1 MKKIINNIGVLAVA
15 IIAFSSSSTG
25 QTLPEFINTALANN
39 YQIRILKNSENIAEN
54 NNSWGNAD
62 FLPTVDLSG
71 GISTAFNNTRQQFS
85 DGSVKQGKNAQT
97 TNTSLS
103 LLANW
108 TVFDGFGVYARK
120 DQLAYLQDKGQLN
133 SKYYIDQT
141 VADIVTTYFQLV
153 YEAQQLANYKQALT
167 ISNYRL
173 KLEEKRKE
181 LGATSLINYSQALV
195 DYQTDSIRYL
205 EQESKI
211 HTYEIEMNRIL
222 NVDLTTPLNFSTE
235 PISFLTLPTKDELFS
250 SLIQKNYQLEIEL
263 LNAMIAESDLRMEKA
278 ARYPQIDIY
287 GGYQLTQSTAEVG
300 FIELNRNLGPVVGLS
315 VSYNLFGGGKTNL
328 QIENSK
334 LELENA
340 ELTKNQVQHNLSAEV
355 LKSYDQYT
363 SITQRMALAKSN
375 VNEMNKV
382 YDIAAEQLAKGA
394 INGYD
399 FRQVQLT
406 LVNAQTALLQQ
417 ELALKLMEIN
427 VNRIAGTILTAYL

>member
-1 MKKIINNIGVLAVA
+1 MA
-15 IIAFSSSSTG
+15 ILVFAFSPQLIG

-39 YQIRILKNSENIAEN
+39 YQIRILKNTESIAEN
-54 NNSWGNAD
+54 NDTWGNAD
-62 FLPTVDLSG
+62 FLPTVDLNG
-71 GISTAFNNTRQQFS
+71 GISTAFNNTRQEFA
-85 DGSVKQGKNAQT
+85 DGTVREGKNA
-97 TNTSLS
+97 NTATASLS

-108 TVFDGFGVYARK
+108 TLFDGFGVYARK
-120 DQLAYLQDKGQLN
+120 DQLELLHQKGQLN
-133 SKYYIDQT
+133 SKFYIDQT

-153 YEAQQLANYKQALT
+153 YEEQQLANYKQALE

-173 KLEEKRKE
+173 RLEEKRKAV
-181 LGATSLINYSQALV
+181 GATSLINYSQALV

-222 NVDLTTPLNFSTE
+222 NVDLSTDLKF
-235 PISFLTLPTKDELFS
+235 PTASISFMTLPTKEEIFANLV
-250 SLIQKNYQLEIEL
+250 QHNYELEIEL
-263 LNAMIAESDLRMEKA
+263 LNQLIAESSLRMEKA

-287 GGYQLTQSTAEVG
+287 GGYQISQNTAEVG
-300 FIELNRNLGPVVGLS
+300 FINLNRNLGPVIGLN

-328 QIENSK
+328 QIKNS
-334 LELENA
+334 LIESENA
-340 ELTKNQVQHNLSAEV
+340 ALSKDQVQHNLSAEV

-363 SITQRMALAKSN
+363 SITQRMSLAKSN
-375 VNEMNKV
+375 VNEMNNI
-382 YDIAAEQLAKGA
+382 YTIAAEQLAKGA

-406 LVNAQTALLQQ
+406 LVNAQTVLLQQ

-427 VNRIAGTILTAYL
+427 LNRITGTILTAYL